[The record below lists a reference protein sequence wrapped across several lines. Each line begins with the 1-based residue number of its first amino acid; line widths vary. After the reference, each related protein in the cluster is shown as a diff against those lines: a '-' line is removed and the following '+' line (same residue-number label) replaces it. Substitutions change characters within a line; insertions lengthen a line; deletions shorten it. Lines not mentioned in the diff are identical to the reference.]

1 MSAIVWKGFKLGE
14 LFTLSTEHVI
24 KKQIKN
30 LVLYQEWQEG
40 RIANITAS
48 EKNNGITGYIE
59 ESEETKLKQVKNSLT
74 LNPVGSIGVCFYH
87 NYYFVSTGNNKL
99 VKVISNNLKILLDTN
114 PLLYL
119 FLSKFITKIFYK
131 TFFGFS
137 KTITDEDFCREII
150 LLPCLEVTKNDEWIW
165 QENEHYYTLAVE
177 YIKKLMEKA
186 KELNEQ
192 KTIRLY
198 EAERVKYEAER
209 VKYEAGY
216 NKQRNILAWKG
227 FKLGDLFERS
237 TKLSLSANQKDLNLV
252 EKKDLDHTIAL
263 VSASKNDNGIIG
275 FLSEEEV
282 DINKVSINKITF
294 DDQWGFSVFQQE
306 KFVITGGHNAIL
318 EIKNN
323 LLLKVFNK
331 NIYLYKFLSLIINKI
346 TVKSGYFGYGFK
358 INNKFDREII
368 LLPCLEVTKN
378 DEWIWQE
385 NEHYYTLAVEYI
397 SYIYLSGKVDY
408 NQKLIDQYALKIK
421 VV

>member
-1 MSAIVWKGFKLGE
+1 MSAIVWKGFKLGD
-14 LFTLSTEHVI
+14 LFTLSTKHVI

-48 EKNNGITGYIE
+48 EKNNGIAGYIE

-74 LNPVGSIGVCFYH
+74 LNPDGSAGVCFYH
-87 NYYFVSTGNNKL
+87 NYYFVSTGHNKL
-99 VKVISNNLKILLDTN
+99 VKVISNDLKILLDKN

-119 FLSKFITKIFYK
+119 FLSKSITKIFYK
-131 TFFGFS
+131 TFFSFS
-137 KTITDEDFCREII
+137 KAITDEDFCREII

-227 FKLGDLFERS
+227 FKLGELFTLSTEHVIKKQIKNLVLYQEWQEGRIANITAS
-237 TKLSLSANQKDLNLV
+237 EKNNGIAGYIEESEETKLKQVKNSLTLNPDGSAGVCFYHNYYFVSTGHNKLVKVISNDLKIL
-252 EKKDLDHTIAL
+252 LDTNPL
-263 VSASKNDNGIIG
+263 LYL
-275 FLSEEEV
+275 FLS
-282 DINKVSINKITF
+282 KSITQIFYKTF
-294 DDQWGFSVFQQE
+294 FGFS
-306 KFVITGGHNAIL
+306 KTITD
-318 EIKNN
+318 ED
-323 LLLKVFNK
+323 FC
-331 NIYLYKFLSLIINKI
+331 
-346 TVKSGYFGYGFK
+346 
-358 INNKFDREII
+358 REII

-421 VV
+421 AV